1 MNDYLG
7 ALIARSLGRIETIRP
22 RPRSMFEPAR
32 LAGAPSPWRFSA
44 MTNPPL
50 GTPPSHSCGG
60 DGTTAE
66 REGGAS
72 RACRSQ
78 TIPNKRPDATNS
90 KTIRGNPARWTG
102 AKYSK
107 IPLERK
113 KTRIDPWLRDRRRP
127 SRSPAITAKNPASH
141 TTQQRRPEPDDDTAQ
156 VRAQSLSVL
165 HFYHISRRRYIDS
178 GESARTLGLALPT
191 PKTIRDSTAVPRT
204 PRDDE
209 RGQSGRSGHAAA
221 TDKQILENSALQIS
235 RSNPGLDARFKTG
248 AESDLALTKQTHAD
262 LVTPERLHCEPGRTA
277 ECRFPSPPQ
286 NTSKAAIRVPAAIMR
301 RMGHDSPYLAS
312 PRGDEVVQ
320 VTIGRVEVRA
330 RPAPPEPSKTA
341 RPGQWVSMS
350 TTQAKSRG
358 AGMSNAMRLR
368 STATLR
374 KILTDHWQIRPS
386 RMRRHDA
393 PRIKPREQQCQP
405 VDVFLYQTAVN
416 AACEIRSASQRRAG
430 EQGNP
435 PLPGPLL
442 SPDRI
447 RKR

>member
-32 LAGAPSPWRFSA
+32 QSLRPLPVAVLRDDEPPARDTPLYTAAVATERRPNAREGHREPAGPRPSQISD
-44 MTNPPL
+44 L
-50 GTPPSHSCGG
+50 TPP
-60 DGTTAE
+60 
-66 REGGAS
+66 
-72 RACRSQ
+72 
-78 TIPNKRPDATNS
+78 IPRPSA
-90 KTIRGNPARWTG
+90 GNPAEMDRSE
-102 AKYSK
+102 YSK

-113 KTRIDPWLRDRRRP
+113 KTPDRSVASGSTEAP
-127 SRSPAITAKNPASH
+127 VGSPAIPRKIQHLT

-156 VRAQSLSVL
+156 VRGPIAQRAPLLPHLPSTIYRFRRVRPDTRSRIAYTENDPR
-165 HFYHISRRRYIDS
+165 FY
-178 GESARTLGLALPT
+178 
-191 PKTIRDSTAVPRT
+191 AVPRT

-330 RPAPPEPSKTA
+330 RPAP
-341 RPGQWVSMS
+341 
-350 TTQAKSRG
+350 SR
-358 AGMSNAMRLR
+358 SLR
-368 STATLR
+368 
-374 KILTDHWQIRPS
+374 
-386 RMRRHDA
+386 RRHGQDNGS
-393 PRIKPREQQCQP
+393 R
-405 VDVFLYQTAVN
+405 
-416 AACEIRSASQRRAG
+416 
-430 EQGNP
+430 
-435 PLPGPLL
+435 
-442 SPDRI
+442 
-447 RKR
+447 